1 MKINKKTNLN
11 KNRIINNKLMTKTKR
26 NNKVKMNK
34 ISQFIGQWLR
44 V

>member
-34 ISQFIGQWLR
+34 IS
-44 V
+44 